1 MTQEIKPA
9 APANTLA
16 AAILETARLLATDRE
31 TAEENALAILKRAPG
46 QAEALALLIG
56 ARRLAHDLSGA
67 RDVLQ
72 AMTDKTP
79 NLASLQYELGIVLHE
94 LGDFD
99 AAAAAFSRV
108 VEFEPSHANAWRALA
123 DALAKVDRAQE
134 AAQAYGKVLQLSV
147 PNIQRLETAARS
159 ETSQLSAA
167 EASLREWLQTHPTDV
182 FALQLLGTTYLRLSR
197 HEEAEQQLSKALHLA
212 PNHTEAR
219 FRLAGTL
226 VYRGDWNRAL
236 ETAEKLLEDNPDNT
250 DYLDLKGFA
259 LLRLGEFEAAVGV
272 YRALVAEHPAADS
285 WKTYGQALKALGRT
299 GEAIAAYRQSLAC
312 TPSYGLGYWC
322 LAELKTFRFEPADIE
337 AMKQALETKDI
348 GARDRAL
355 IHFALGRAYED
366 ANQYEN
372 SFEQF
377 GLANAAVRR
386 FVRHNPEQRA
396 GLLQRNKA
404 VFTPQFFRA
413 RSDWGTSHNDPI
425 FIVGLPRSG
434 STLIEQILASHSSV
448 EATSELQI
456 LESVIRDLSM
466 GEHRK
471 PRQYPEL
478 MQDLSAEQVR
488 RAGEAYLQRTLPYR
502 KLNRPFFIDKMPN
515 NFSYLGMILTALPNA
530 KVIDA
535 RRHPLGGGFAIF
547 KHYFVDAYTFAFD
560 LADIGRYYRHYVEL
574 MAHFDSVQPGR
585 VHRVLYE
592 NMVADPER
600 EIRKLLEYCGL
611 PFEEACLRFY
621 EGGRAV
627 LTPSA
632 EQVRRPVY
640 SEATELWRRY
650 ERWLGPLKSALGDVL
665 ERYPQV
671 PEFPDSGAS
680 MQWGF
685 SRPIRWS
692 STAPP

>member
-1 MTQEIKPA
+1 MTEEIKPT

-16 AAILETARLLATDRE
+16 AAILETAILLETDRDGG
-31 TAEENALAILKRAPG
+31 EENALAILKKAPG
-46 QAEALALLIG
+46 QPEALALLS
-56 ARRLAHDLSGA
+56 AAKRLSNDLSGG

-72 AMTDKTP
+72 AMAERMP
-79 NLASLQYELGIVLHE
+79 NLASLQYELGMVLQE
-94 LGDFD
+94 LGESD
-99 AAAAAFSRV
+99 ASVAAFSRV
-108 VEFEPSHANAWRALA
+108 VEFEPAHTNAWRALA
-123 DALAKVDRAQE
+123 EALAKVNRAQE
-134 AAQAYGKVLQLSV
+134 AAHAYVKFFELSV

-159 ETSQLSAA
+159 EASQLSAA
-167 EASLREWLQTHPTDV
+167 ETSLREWLQIHPTDV
-182 FALQLLGTTYLRLSR
+182 FALHLLGATYLRLSR
-197 HEEAEQQLSKALHLA
+197 HEEAEQQLSKALHFA
-212 PNHTEAR
+212 PTHTQAR

-226 VYRGDWNRAL
+226 VYRGDWKRAL
-236 ETAEKLLEDNPDNT
+236 ETAEKLLEDDPDNT

-259 LLRLGEFEAAVGV
+259 LLRLGEFEAAAAA
-272 YRALVAEHPAADS
+272 YRALIARHPTAAS
-285 WKTYGQALKALGRT
+285 WKTYGQTLKALGRT
-299 GEAIAAYRQSLAC
+299 DEAIAAYRQSLAC
-312 TPSYGLGYWC
+312 TPAYGLAYWC
-322 LAELKTFRFEPADIE
+322 LAELKTFRFAPADIE
-337 AMKQALETKDI
+337 AMRQALEAENI
-348 GARDRAL
+348 GTRDRAL
-355 IHFALGRAYED
+355 IHFSLGRAYED
-366 ANQYEN
+366 ANQYEK

-377 GLANAAVRR
+377 GLANTAVRS

-396 GLLQRNKA
+396 GLVQRSKA
-404 VFTPQFFRA
+404 VFTPEFFRA
-413 RSDWGTSHNDPI
+413 RSDWGTPHNDPI

-434 STLIEQILASHSSV
+434 STLIEQILASHSCV

-456 LESVIRDLSM
+456 LESVIRELSL

-471 PRQYPEL
+471 ARQYPEL
-478 MQDLSAEQVR
+478 MRDLSAGQVR
-488 RAGEAYLQRTLPYR
+488 RAREEYLQRTLAYR

-515 NFSYLGMILTALPNA
+515 NFSYLGMILTAFPNA

-560 LADIGRYYRHYVEL
+560 LADIGRYYRYYVEL
-574 MAHFDSVQPGR
+574 MAHFDSVRPGR

-592 NMVADPER
+592 NTVADPER

-621 EGGRAV
+621 ESGRAV

-671 PEFPDSGAS
+671 PEFPDSVAS

>member
-1 MTQEIKPA
+1 MTQKTKAKTP
-9 APANTLA
+9 PNTLA
-16 AAILETARLLATDRE
+16 AAILEMARLPATDRK
-31 TAEENALAILKRAPG
+31 TAEQNALAILKRAPG

-56 ARRLAHDLSGA
+56 GRRLANDLSGA
-67 RDVLQ
+67 RDLLQ
-72 AMTDKTP
+72 AMADTTP

-94 LGDFD
+94 LGESD
-99 AAAAAFSRV
+99 AAVAAFSRV
-108 VEFEPSHANAWRALA
+108 VELEPSHASAWRALA

-134 AAQAYGKVLQLSV
+134 AAQAYAKFFELSV
-147 PNIQRLETAARS
+147 PNIQRLEAAARS
-159 ETSQLSAA
+159 EASQLSAA
-167 EASLREWLQTHPTDV
+167 ETSLREWLQIHPTDV
-182 FALQLLGTTYLRLSR
+182 FALQLLGTVYLRLSR

-212 PNHTEAR
+212 PTHTEAR

-226 VYRGDWNRAL
+226 VYRGDWKRAL
-236 ETAEKLLEDNPDNT
+236 ETAEKLLEDDPDNS

-259 LLRLGEFEAAVGV
+259 LLRLGEFEAAASA
-272 YRALVAEHPAADS
+272 YRELLDSHPEAES
-285 WKTYGQALKALGRT
+285 WKSYGQALKALGRT
-299 GEAIAAYRQSLAC
+299 DEAIAAYRQSVARE
-312 TPSYGLGYWC
+312 PNYGMGYWC

-337 AMKQALETKDI
+337 TMERALEAENI
-348 GARDRAL
+348 GTRDRAL
-355 IHFALGRAYED
+355 IHFALGRGYED
-366 ANQYEN
+366 ADQYEN

-377 GLANAAVRR
+377 ALANAAVRS

-396 GLLQRNKA
+396 GFVQRSKA
-404 VFTPQFFRA
+404 VFTPEFFRA
-413 RSDWGTSHNDPI
+413 RSDWGRTRNDPI

-434 STLIEQILASHSSV
+434 STLIEQILASHSCV

-471 PRQYPEL
+471 ARQYPEL

-488 RAGEAYLQRTLPYR
+488 RAGEEYLQRTLPYR

-530 KVIDA
+530 KIIDA

-600 EIRKLLEYCGL
+600 EIRKLLGYCGL
-611 PFEEACLRFY
+611 PFEEDCLRFY
-621 EGGRAV
+621 ESGRAV

-640 SEATELWRRY
+640 SEATDLWRRY

-671 PEFPDSGAS
+671 PEFPDSAS

>member
-1 MTQEIKPA
+1 MTQEIRPVA
-9 APANTLA
+9 SPNTLA
-16 AAILETARLLATDRE
+16 AAILEAARRLATDRE
-31 TAEENALAILKRAPG
+31 TAEEQALEILKKAPG
-46 QAEALALLIG
+46 QSEALALLIG
-56 ARRLAHDLSGA
+56 AKRLANDLSGA
-67 RDVLQ
+67 RDLLQ
-72 AMTDKTP
+72 AMADRTP

-99 AAAAAFSRV
+99 AAAVAFSRV
-108 VEFEPSHANAWRALA
+108 VELEPSHANAWRALA
-123 DALAKVDRAQE
+123 DTFAKVNRAPE
-134 AAQAYGKVLQLSV
+134 AARACAKFLELSV
-147 PNIQRLETAARS
+147 ANIQRLETAARS
-159 ETSQLSAA
+159 EASQLSAT
-167 EASLREWLQTHPTDV
+167 ETSLRDWLQRHPTDV
-182 FALQLLGTTYLRLSR
+182 FALHLLGTIYLRLSR
-197 HEEAEQQLSKALHLA
+197 HEEAEQQLSKALLLA
-212 PNHTEAR
+212 PNHTQAR

-226 VYRGDWNRAL
+226 VYRGDWKRAL
-236 ETAEKLLEDNPDNT
+236 ETAEKLLENDPENS

-259 LLRLGEFEAAVGV
+259 LLRLGEFEAAAAA
-272 YRALVAEHPAADS
+272 YRALIAKHPAAAS

-299 GEAIAAYRQSLAC
+299 NEAIAAYRQSFAC
-312 TPSYGLGYWC
+312 TPTYGLAYWC

-337 AMKQALETKDI
+337 AMTQTLEAKDI

-366 ANQYEN
+366 EHQYES

-377 GLANAAVRR
+377 GLANATVRS
-386 FVRHNPEQRA
+386 FVRHNTEQRA
-396 GLLQRNKA
+396 GFVQRSKI
-404 VFTPQFFRA
+404 VFTPEFFRA
-413 RSDWGTSHNDPI
+413 HSDWGTPRRDPI

-434 STLIEQILASHSSV
+434 STLIEQILASHSRV

-466 GEHRK
+466 GEDRK
-471 PRQYPEL
+471 GRQYPEL
-478 MQDLSAEQVR
+478 MQYLSPEQVR
-488 RAGEAYLQRTLPYR
+488 RAGEAYLERALPYR

-515 NFSYLGMILTALPNA
+515 NFSYLGTILTALPNA

-592 NMVADPER
+592 AMVADPEH
-600 EIRKLLEYCGL
+600 EIRKLLDYCGL

-621 EGGRAV
+621 ESGRAV

-665 ERYPQV
+665 ERYPDA
-671 PEFPDSGAS
+671 PDFPDSAAS

-692 STAPP
+692 GTAPP